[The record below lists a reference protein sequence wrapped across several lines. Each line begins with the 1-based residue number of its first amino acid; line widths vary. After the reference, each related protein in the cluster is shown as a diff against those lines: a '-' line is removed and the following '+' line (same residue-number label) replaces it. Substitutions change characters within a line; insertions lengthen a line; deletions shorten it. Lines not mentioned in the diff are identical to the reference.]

1 MNNSSIRQKVK
12 TEVFYYMLLS
22 GLKKYS
28 AALPGC
34 LKLMM
39 DEWVLLTST
48 SQTDRTLQGFLDE
61 HDLGQTKI
69 QECIDILYQLAEV
82 DLQSLV
88 FINLIL

>member
-1 MNNSSIRQKVK
+1 MPILNNSLIRQKLK
-12 TEVFYYMLLS
+12 IEVFYYMLLS
-22 GLKKYS
+22 RLKTYS

-48 SQTDRTLQGFLDE
+48 SQTNRTLQGFLDE

-69 QECIDILYQLAEV
+69 QQCIDILYQWANKT
-82 DLQSLV
+82 SS
-88 FINLIL
+88 FY

>member
-1 MNNSSIRQKVK
+1 
-12 TEVFYYMLLS
+12 MLLS

-69 QECIDILYQLAEV
+69 QECIDILYQLAEAHR
-82 DLQSLV
+82 L
-88 FINLIL
+88 FIKNRFTVSSIH

>member
-1 MNNSSIRQKVK
+1 
-12 TEVFYYMLLS
+12 MLLS

-61 HDLGQTKI
+61 HDFGQTKI
-69 QECIDILYQLAEV
+69 QECIDILYHIVFLLRK

-88 FINLIL
+88 FIKLIL

>member
-1 MNNSSIRQKVK
+1 M
-12 TEVFYYMLLS
+12 
-22 GLKKYS
+22 KKYS

-48 SQTDRTLQGFLDE
+48 SQTDRTLQGFFDQ

-69 QECIDILYQLAEV
+69 QQCIDILYQLASMSYPTYVLITFLLRV

>member
-12 TEVFYYMLLS
+12 TEVFYYKLLS
-22 GLKKYS
+22 GLEKYS

-48 SQTDRTLQGFLDE
+48 SQTDRTLQGFLD
-61 HDLGQTKI
+61 
-69 QECIDILYQLAEV
+69 
-82 DLQSLV
+82 
-88 FINLIL
+88 

>member
-22 GLKKYS
+22 RLIKYS

-61 HDLGQTKI
+61 YDLGQTKI
-69 QECIDILYQLAEV
+69 QECIDL
-82 DLQSLV
+82 
-88 FINLIL
+88 

>member
-1 MNNSSIRQKVK
+1 
-12 TEVFYYMLLS
+12 MLLS
-22 GLKKYS
+22 RLIKYS

-61 HDLGQTKI
+61 YDLGQTKI
-69 QECIDILYQLAEV
+69 QECIDILYHIVFLLKI
-82 DLQSLV
+82 DLESLV